1 MWAQEIGA
9 VKPGTFVQGVPGMS
23 SKVVYKTAELKA
35 VSDGQYQFVA
45 SDESTDRMGDVI
57 RASGWQLANY
67 KRNPIVLFQHQ
78 SSNPVGI
85 STKVWVEGKALMSRI
100 KLAAEGTSPF
110 IDTLSKLLSQGIIK
124 AVSVGFAP
132 TGQPNYI
139 RDAKTDEITGLEF
152 VSQELL
158 EISLVSVP
166 ANPNALTLAK
176 SLHIPDL
183 HLQRI
188 FAPVVK
194 DASVHMAQQKAA
206 LEIIQLARR
215 SGR

>member
-1 MWAQEIGA
+1 
-9 VKPGTFVQGVPGMS
+9 MS
-23 SKVVYKTAELKA
+23 NKVVYKTAELKA

-45 SDESTDRMGDVI
+45 SDESTDRMGDII
-57 RASGWQLANY
+57 RVAGWQLANY

-132 TGQPNYI
+132 TADPAYI
-139 RDAKTDEITGLEF
+139 RDAKTDQITGLEF
-152 VSQELL
+152 TSQELL

-183 HLQRI
+183 HLQRV
-188 FAPVVK
+188 FAPAIK